1 MNKVKYLNDVVS
13 TFEAET
19 MVQGMMP
26 LLIETYGSKQMLQKY
41 ALIEKF
47 NMQCHKNAM
56 SGSDDFILN
65 AFVLEEKVKELIQ
78 DLFVV
83 DFFKIKIFPLIK
95 KEICEISSLKTYLLL
110 HFESIIVNL
119 LEKFF
124 FHVTACQ
131 SADNFLIDI
140 IEYCYLKISSQL
152 TSISSVKLIHKAI
165 LSKSTGIDD
174 IDSKNSQINFLVAM
188 SCISIIRYITDHLQ
202 ALPFPITNHLLN
214 TKDAPMILVELID
227 VRPWEYQEENSRE
240 ISKIF
245 SENTWASVHDNP
257 KILSVLNQY
266 EGQVWISIYN
276 LFLMHS
282 TKYEITEFR
291 KNVLLKLK
299 KYMHQRLYDALP
311 PLVNLYR
318 SLEELNMSGSAASS
332 LSTKTFLVEM
342 IPDLFLI
349 NYGNKSKVDIE
360 KVSSTILKKYFKE
373 ADLKEEMQIVS
384 EVYSTKNLDYFMENP
399 LCGNCGKEATSRCSQ
414 CKSEWYCSKECQIL
428 RWKSGHKELCV
439 KLKEINKDLEL
450 LK

>member
-1 MNKVKYLNDVVS
+1 MNKVKYLNDVIS
-13 TFEAET
+13 TFEAENL
-19 MVQGMMP
+19 VHGLQP
-26 LLIETYGSKQMLQKY
+26 LMIETYGSKQMLQKY

-47 NMQCHKNAM
+47 NMQCHKNAI
-56 SGSDDFILN
+56 SGGDDFILN

-83 DFFKIKIFPLIK
+83 DFFKIKIFPKIK
-95 KEICEISSLKTYLLL
+95 KEITEISSLKTYLLL

-131 SADNFLIDI
+131 SADNLLIDI
-140 IEYCYLKISSQL
+140 IEFCYIKISSQL
-152 TSISSVKLIHKAI
+152 TNANTVKQLHMCI
-165 LSKSTGIDD
+165 LAKSTSIDE
-174 IDSKNSQINFLVAM
+174 IDSKFSQINFLVAM

-202 ALPFPITNHLLN
+202 ALPFPITNHILN

-227 VRPWEYQEENSRE
+227 VRPWEYTEENSRE
-240 ISKIF
+240 VTKIF
-245 SENTWASVHDNP
+245 SENSWINVQDNP
-257 KILSVLNQY
+257 KILGVLNQY

-318 SLEELNMSGSAASS
+318 SLEELNMSGSVANT
-332 LSTKTFLVEM
+332 LSNKSFVVEM
-342 IPDLFLI
+342 IPELFLV
-349 NYGNKSKVDIE
+349 NYGNKSKVDVD
-360 KVSSTILKKYFKE
+360 KVGSVILNKFFKE
-373 ADLKEEMQIVS
+373 ANIKEEMQIVS
-384 EVYSTKNLDYFMENP
+384 EVYSTQNLDYFMENP

-428 RWKSGHKELCV
+428 RWKSGHKQLCI
-439 KLKEINKDLEL
+439 KLKEINKDLEM